1 MSGAS
6 PWRKLQVIWSHRFV
20 RSQLSARNPIEV
32 NMAEPYVF
40 PLVMPERSHA
50 ANETTFSAD
59 KQPKKRGR
67 PRGSRNKMSPA
78 MKAMIVE
85 VIEELGRVDLEDWD
99 KLPLGDGPKGHLK
112 FLAVRD
118 LKSFL
123 RLVGRLLPPPR
134 RPAVRRRPERPWMD
148 PVAPKSRPAAGRTSQ
163 SAMQNCN
170 GRHR

>member
-1 MSGAS
+1 
-6 PWRKLQVIWSHRFV
+6 
-20 RSQLSARNPIEV
+20 
-32 NMAEPYVF
+32 MAEPYVF

-99 KLPLGDGPKGHLK
+99 RRWSQRPSQIP
-112 FLAVRD
+112 
-118 LKSFL
+118 
-123 RLVGRLLPPPR
+123 GR
-134 RPAVRRRPERPWMD
+134 
-148 PVAPKSRPAAGRTSQ
+148 SRPKVFPQACWSASATTPPTRCPPQAGTTLDG
-163 SAMQNCN
+163 SAMLHLTYLDHDV
-170 GRHR
+170 GLWP

>member
-1 MSGAS
+1 
-6 PWRKLQVIWSHRFV
+6 
-20 RSQLSARNPIEV
+20 
-32 NMAEPYVF
+32 MAEPYVF

>member
-1 MSGAS
+1 M
-6 PWRKLQVIWSHRFV
+6 
-20 RSQLSARNPIEV
+20 QLSARNPIEV

-59 KQPKKRGR
+59 NQPKKRGR

-99 KLPLGDGPKGHLK
+99 KLPCGDGPKGHLK

-118 LKSFL
+118 LKFFL
-123 RLVGRLLPPPR
+123 RLVARLAGPTVSRSSTRSTGAARSPR
-134 RPAVRRRPERPWMD
+134 LCCMPSMSW
-148 PVAPKSRPAAGRTSQ
+148 S
-163 SAMQNCN
+163 
-170 GRHR
+170 